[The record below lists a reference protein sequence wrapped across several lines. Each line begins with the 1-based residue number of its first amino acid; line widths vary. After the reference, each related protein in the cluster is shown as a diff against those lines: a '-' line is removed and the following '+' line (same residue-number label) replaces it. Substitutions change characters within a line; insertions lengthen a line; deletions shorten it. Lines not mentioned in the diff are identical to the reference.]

1 MAEEE
6 LTAEQQKKSG
16 SKLGILF
23 WLLIA
28 VIAIGGGFAT
38 PIVIAKL
45 SNETDQGP
53 TGDNSNP
60 AKTALP
66 DPDEKSG
73 FIDFDE
79 VVVNLNDPRFSRFLK
94 VSFSL
99 QVADSQKAEIETLVE
114 QKKAVLTNWLIAHIA
129 DKKIEDVRG
138 KFGHNRLRREIHDV
152 FNSILFKDGIE
163 RIQDVLLKEL
173 NVQ

>member
-1 MAEEE
+1 MAEED
-6 LTAEQQKKSG
+6 LTAETQKKSG
-16 SKLGILF
+16 SKVGILF
-23 WLLIA
+23 WLLVA

-45 SNETDQGP
+45 SRETDKSHS
-53 TGDNSNP
+53 GDGANS
-60 AKTALP
+60 ATMAVP
-66 DPDEKSG
+66 DPNAKSAY
-73 FIDFDE
+73 IDFDE

-99 QVADSQKAEIETLVE
+99 QVAELQKTEIEALVT
-114 QKKAVLTNWLIAHIA
+114 QNKAILTNWLIAHIA

-152 FNSILFKDGIE
+152 FNSMLFKDGIE